1 MCRVTFSKIVNS
13 CFVRGIVKGI
23 NVTTPTSTFG
33 LGTKELP
40 IFSKNKCIKFFMNK
54 KCKN

>member
-13 CFVRGIVKGI
+13 CFVRGTVKGT
-23 NVTTPTSTFG
+23 NVTTPTSTSG